1 MLVSLTKQNKKTL
14 HFLTEKNFL
23 AAEIINKRIKLTL
36 LFWLPIRVRCNIVK
50 RMLSLAP
57 KKADSALALTSK
69 PWGYQWDYITK
80 VTKETWYGN
89 WIVPNSHKVNKK
101 ERVAWLE
108 ETSKEANLVIYYI
121 HGN

>member
-1 MLVSLTKQNKKTL
+1 M
-14 HFLTEKNFL
+14 
-23 AAEIINKRIKLTL
+23 
-36 LFWLPIRVRCNIVK
+36 PIRVRCNIVK
-50 RMLSLAP
+50 RILSLAP
-57 KKADSALALTSK
+57 KKANSVLALASK

-108 ETSKEANLVIYYI
+108 ETSKEADLVIYYI